1 MSKKIAAVA
10 MSGGV
15 DSSLTAALLLEQ
27 GYDVIGITMLL
38 SEEGRGGAL
47 DLAGGELPDSVI
59 DARRV
64 ADKLGIKHYTVDF
77 RKEFQENVIEY
88 FLSEY
93 AKGRTPNP
101 CVMCNPSMKFG
112 LLLDKA
118 LELGADYLAT
128 GHYAQV
134 EQLENGRYVVKKGL
148 DEHKDQSYALHRLP
162 QKSLAHILLPL
173 GGLTKEHVRELAEK
187 MDLPVAHKA
196 ESQEI
201 CFVPHDDYKAFLRAH
216 RPECL

>member
-1 MSKKIAAVA
+1 MYILSKKIAAVA

-47 DLAGGELPDSVI
+47 DLASGELPDSVI

-93 AKGRTPNP
+93 AKGRTPKHP
-101 CVMCNPSMKFG
+101 
-112 LLLDKA
+112 
-118 LELGADYLAT
+118 
-128 GHYAQV
+128 
-134 EQLENGRYVVKKGL
+134 KKGCIF
-148 DEHKDQSYALHRLP
+148 P
-162 QKSLAHILLPL
+162 QA
-173 GGLTKEHVRELAEK
+173 
-187 MDLPVAHKA
+187 
-196 ESQEI
+196 
-201 CFVPHDDYKAFLRAH
+201 
-216 RPECL
+216 